1 MAVEPL
7 PWVRMWVSFHSGL
20 IDLEMAGWSGV
31 RGEIMLESGSHR
43 LQWISLKAVVVAAA
57 FAAVESFAAFE
68 SDAADAHAWQ
78 RDVEP

>member
-1 MAVEPL
+1 
-7 PWVRMWVSFHSGL
+7 
-20 IDLEMAGWSGV
+20 
-31 RGEIMLESGSHR
+31 MLESGSRR
-43 LQWISLKAVVVAAA
+43 LQWISLKADVVAAAA